1 MKTIIEILGHQRKSS
16 DLMRKIFSHCINNKM
31 STIPEIARSVG
42 YSTPAVAKQVSELYG
57 NGYIIDYGKTE
68 NKEGRPANL
77 YGIDA
82 NAGFFVGV
90 VLHYL
95 SFNIG
100 IMNLSGEIIKHSI
113 DKSFRLDNTKESV
126 EIIVEHTQRFI
137 RSVCTENNEVTRA
150 KILNIN
156 FGISGRVNPE
166 SGYSFS
172 MFNTGEVPLAD
183 VLREKLQTNVSV
195 DNDTRAMA
203 YGEYSTLIK
212 ESKFSNMLFLNVG
225 YGVGLGMI
233 IDGKLYQGA
242 SGYAGELG
250 HTSAFEQEVMCH
262 CGKIGCLETEASG
275 RFIIKELYKRI
286 ADGSDS
292 ILAKKIQDGKTI
304 NIYDFMD
311 AVVKKEDPLCL
322 DILEKVSYKLGRQ
335 VANMIN
341 IFNPEKI
348 VVGGLLAHTG
358 SYLFDPLIL
367 GTRKYALTLARENT
381 EITLS
386 TLKLKA
392 GIIGS
397 CLLARDKII
406 K

>member
-1 MKTIIEILGHQRKSS
+1 MKSIIEILGHQRKSG
-16 DLMRKIFSHCINNKM
+16 DLMRKIFSHCINNKK

-42 YSTPAVAKQVSELYG
+42 YSAPAVAKQINELLE

-82 NAGFFVGV
+82 SAGFFVGV
-90 VLHYL
+90 VLHHL

-100 IMNLSGEIIKHSI
+100 IMNLAGEIIKHSM
-113 DKSFRLDNTKESV
+113 DKSFRLDNTRESV
-126 EIIVEHTQRFI
+126 EIIVEYTQRFI
-137 RSVCTENNEVTRA
+137 RSICADNNEVTKA

-183 VLREKLQTNVSV
+183 VLREKLQMSVSI

-225 YGVGLGMI
+225 YGVGLGII
-233 IDGKLYQGA
+233 IDGKLYQGS

-250 HTSAFEQEVMCH
+250 HTSVFGKEVMCH
-262 CGKIGCLETEASG
+262 CGKIDCLETEASG
-275 RFIIKELYKRI
+275 RYIIKELYKRI

-304 NIYDFMD
+304 NIYDFID
-311 AVVKKEDPLCL
+311 AVNKREDPLCL
-322 DILEKVSYKLGRQ
+322 DILEKVSHKLGRQ

-348 VVGGLLAHTG
+348 VVGGLLSHTG
-358 SYLFDPLIL
+358 RYLFDPLLL

-386 TLKLKA
+386 SLQLQA